1 MTGGPG
7 ERRLLAK
14 AWRLLRQRP
23 TALCAALRG
32 YLLFVLTHAL
42 RRLLPPPGVIF
53 GENVRLQRLAS
64 VMAEAPA
71 ARIEIGAD
79 SIIYEDSR
87 LEAYGEGCISIGP
100 GAVIGGARIAC
111 RSKVSIGSGA
121 LISWNVFIQ
130 DYDSH
135 PLNAARR
142 REQVAWIVK
151 SFHPRF
157 GRTSEVAAAA
167 APNWKPRAADIVS
180 GDDVGSGA
188 NATVLKGVVLGR
200 GCVVGAGAVVTRG
213 EYPPDTVLA
222 GNPARAV
229 KTVGADLT
237 VVTTAGVEA
246 VQILPL
252 PVMQSCAAETDTAP
266 IESEAAQS
274 AAAHAL
280 KTM

>member
-1 MTGGPG
+1 MRFTST
-7 ERRLLAK
+7 LAVGV
-14 AWRLLRQRP
+14 AVLVSSAV
-23 TALCAALRG
+23 ALHG
-32 YLLFVLTHAL
+32 QT
-42 RRLLPPPGVIF
+42 
-53 GENVRLQRLAS
+53 LAS
-64 VMAEAPA
+64 PD
-71 ARIEIGAD
+71 GLWQSLD
-79 SIIYEDSR
+79 
-87 LEAYGEGCISIGP
+87 
-100 GAVIGGARIAC
+100 
-111 RSKVSIGSGA
+111 
-121 LISWNVFIQ
+121 
-130 DYDSH
+130 
-135 PLNAARR
+135 
-142 REQVAWIVK
+142 
-151 SFHPRF
+151 
-157 GRTSEVAAAA
+157 VAAAA